1 MKVLVNLFQMMAV
14 VGMLYPAYYIWDRDQ
29 VDNFCEEL
37 KVGMS
42 KQGLLTLAD
51 NRSVT
56 MLGPVNENIEGG
68 KWQASVSPAVS
79 SSHTCVIKGIGST
92 VATVNIAYN

>member
-14 VGMLYPAYYIWDRDQ
+14 VAMLYPAYYIWDRDQ

-42 KQGLLTLAD
+42 KQGLLTLVD
-51 NRSVT
+51 DRNVT
-56 MLGPVNENIEGG
+56 MQGPVNETIEGG

-92 VATVNIAYN
+92 VATAKIAYN

>member
-1 MKVLVNLFQMMAV
+1 MKIIVNLFQMMAIV
-14 VGMLYPAYYIWDRDQ
+14 AMLYPAYYIWDRDQ

-42 KQGLLTLAD
+42 KQGLLSLAD
-51 NRSVT
+51 SRNIKMV
-56 MLGPVNENIEGG
+56 GPVNENIEGG
-68 KWQASVSPAVS
+68 KWQASVSPSVS

-92 VATVNIAYN
+92 VATFDIAYN